1 MTSRATTIQR
11 PRALTKQRLSAMFWG
26 LARGSGTETESRD
39 PEAVVRHLLA
49 VIHALEGAR
58 RTSDISADSLSFLL
72 QLEHDPYYASPEQ
85 TRGGEK
91 DCQSLVYSIGVLL
104 FERLTGHHP
113 FVESLS
119 PIHCAV
125 VRDRSQRI
133 GANNLASVP
142 LTLRSIVNT
151 ALLPFPPDRWDGV
164 AELRRQLEGF
174 LGRAETVLAPL
185 PHERG
190 ASHPVPLRAP
200 TQHHQRELPTLE
212 RVGSDTSRR
221 QHSTIDGT
229 PRRRFADGTGPH
241 HRRARRA
248 TPPPPPGSAERAR
261 SESYPEIIVER
272 RADSPDLSDSI
283 SHISQVDLSAILDK
297 PRRGSNVLVIAGLVV
312 VLISVVATV
321 TAMFLAESRAA
332 TLRASLVPVLHPVAA
347 PPPAAKLDV
356 IAKPVAAA
364 DDKHA
369 DETATDD
376 DAKPVPKVFDIHYAG
391 ERALAAAR
399 TCFDPSRLHHTL
411 EVGATLLF
419 SHTSGHSTQVY
430 LASHMKADT
439 TERGC
444 LKHKLIGITAGAPPH
459 RGTLVTY
466 TLFLTKD
473 GGRAHGQVRK

>member
-26 LARGSGTETESRD
+26 LARGSGAETESRD

-49 VIHALEGAR
+49 VIHALEGAQ
-58 RTSDISADSLSFLL
+58 RTSDVSADSLSFLL

-133 GANNLASVP
+133 GANNLATIP

-190 ASHPVPLRAP
+190 ATRPVPSRAP
-200 TQHHQRELPTLE
+200 TQQHRRELPTLE
-212 RVGSDTSRR
+212 RVGSDPARR

-261 SESYPEIIVER
+261 SESYPEIIIEG

-297 PRRGSNVLVIAGLVV
+297 PRRRSNVLVIAGLIV

-321 TAMFLAESRAA
+321 TTMFIAESRAA
-332 TLRASLVPVLHPVAA
+332 TLRTSLAPVLHPVA
-347 PPPAAKLDV
+347 PPPAAPKV
-356 IAKPVAAA
+356 IAKPAAAA
-364 DDKHA
+364 DDEHA
-369 DETATDD
+369 DDTPAA
-376 DAKPVPKVFDIHYAG
+376 DAKPIPKVFDIDYAG

-399 TCFDPSRLHHTL
+399 TCFEPSRLHTTL

-419 SHTSGHSTQVY
+419 SHVSGHSTQVY
-430 LASHMKADT
+430 LASHMKADAA
-439 TERGC
+439 ERSC

-466 TLFLTKD
+466 TLFLTTG